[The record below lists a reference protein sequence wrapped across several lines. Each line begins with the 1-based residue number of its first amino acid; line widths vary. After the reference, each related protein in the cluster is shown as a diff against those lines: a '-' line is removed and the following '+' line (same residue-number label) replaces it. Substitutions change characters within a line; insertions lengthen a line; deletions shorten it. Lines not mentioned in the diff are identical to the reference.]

1 MQIAISE
8 KDYDPKLT
16 PIYLKFVSRIKMNII
31 VSLRLRVRNK
41 RREKRENKRKR
52 YTKLKISCRYEIRFW
67 SVMFGL
73 AKNEMFLYCE
83 SAN

>member
-41 RREKRENKRKR
+41 RRERENKRKR

-73 AKNEMFLYCE
+73 AKNEMFLYRE

>member
-1 MQIAISE
+1 MQITISE

-41 RREKRENKRKR
+41 RREVERER
-52 YTKLKISCRYEIRFW
+52 TKERDRL
-67 SVMFGL
+67 
-73 AKNEMFLYCE
+73 N
-83 SAN
+83 

>member
-1 MQIAISE
+1 MYIAILD

-41 RREKRENKRKR
+41 RRERENKRKR

>member
-41 RREKRENKRKR
+41 RRERKRERTKER
-52 YTKLKISCRYEIRFW
+52 YIL
-67 SVMFGL
+67 
-73 AKNEMFLYCE
+73 N
-83 SAN
+83 

>member
-41 RREKRENKRKR
+41 RREEERENER
-52 YTKLKISCRYEIRFW
+52 TKERDIL
-67 SVMFGL
+67 
-73 AKNEMFLYCE
+73 N
-83 SAN
+83 

>member
-41 RREKRENKRKR
+41 RREVRERER
-52 YTKLKISCRYEIRFW
+52 TKERDRL
-67 SVMFGL
+67 
-73 AKNEMFLYCE
+73 N
-83 SAN
+83 

>member
-41 RREKRENKRKR
+41 RREEKEREKER
-52 YTKLKISCRYEIRFW
+52 TKERDIL
-67 SVMFGL
+67 
-73 AKNEMFLYCE
+73 N
-83 SAN
+83 